1 MKKIKKYRGLIISL
15 ILAIVTV
22 LAIHQYILAIEKQ
35 NQTEGPPVEHEDV
48 AEIVVARRDLTS
60 GTVLTADDLEAKTV
74 YKGELHPSAVT
85 DKDEV
90 LGEAV
95 IQDMVR
101 EEVLLTQKILPEEE
115 VNRLSHAIPEGK
127 RAISVSVNE
136 VSGVA
141 GFIQAGDKVDVIASL
156 YEDPYGEE
164 RDMETEII
172 LEELKVL
179 AAGERVLYS
188 DQDLVQEVSTVT
200 LAITPSEG
208 EYLTDADEEG
218 VIRLLLRPLVEEE

>member
-1 MKKIKKYRGLIISL
+1 MKKIKKYRGLIVSL
-15 ILAIVTV
+15 ILAIATV
-22 LAIHQYILAIEKQ
+22 LVIHQYILALENQHEAKAPPVDGEKQ
-35 NQTEGPPVEHEDV
+35 VEVVVV
-48 AEIVVARRDLTS
+48 AEKLPS
-60 GTVLTADDLEAKTV
+60 GTVLTSEYLETKTV
-74 YKGELHPSAVT
+74 YQGNLHPDAIT
-85 DKDEV
+85 EKEDA
-90 LGEAV
+90 LGEV
-95 IQDMVR
+95 IIQDMVR
-101 EEVLLTQKILPEEE
+101 EEVLISQKLLPEEE
-115 VNRLSHAIPEGK
+115 VNRLSHSIPEDK
-127 RAISVSVNE
+127 RALSVSVDE

-188 DQDLVQEVSTVT
+188 DQDLVQKVSTVT
-200 LAITPSEG
+200 LAVTPSEG

-218 VIRLLLRPLVEEE
+218 TIRLLLRPLVEEE